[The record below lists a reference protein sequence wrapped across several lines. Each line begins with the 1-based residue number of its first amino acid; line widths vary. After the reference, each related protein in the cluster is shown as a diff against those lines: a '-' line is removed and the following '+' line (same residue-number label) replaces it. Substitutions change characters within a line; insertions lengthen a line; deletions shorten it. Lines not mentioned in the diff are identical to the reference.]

1 MLKNIQ
7 PSIPVHNAG
16 FIRLIIG
23 GLYLFYCTSG
33 LMAQPAQRERFNLQ
47 QGTNS
52 GSFKTDSIVI
62 GTTPNEVRY
71 LRVAIHFLLREE
83 RYTETIKDDCNAAI
97 PPYDVHY
104 SGPGNFTETDD
115 GIGHSDYNG
124 FMHAENVIW
133 LANKMLANNQQQWR
147 KTPGITYPET
157 PPPLNL
163 QYLLVGVYFHRDE
176 AAFKPGAGQN
186 IHRKYDIDSNLVIDV
201 YCLHNPKFGRDG
213 DAFQFGGFNKFVF
226 LNDYRHYI
234 KPFCREWSKVNTAR
248 SMNHEIGHTLGLAHT
263 WEGFDYCDDTPEGFM
278 YDHIDGNNCYPR
290 RANCWTYDTAK
301 PGCPKKPC
309 DDWSK
314 VSNNIMDYNHWEP
327 AWTQCQVDR
336 INQNLQGNGKAYI
349 HASHGC
355 APPQAFF
362 YIPSPQTICAT
373 GCKVWMNAQPSVHED
388 LSLIEICEVSADQP
402 EVCRGGYFSSG
413 WLSGFLAEINLSDW
427 YTFLPD
433 KVYRIRLTVENTA
446 CPGSDV
452 YEQVVYTIK

>member
-1 MLKNIQ
+1 
-7 PSIPVHNAG
+7 
-16 FIRLIIG
+16 
-23 GLYLFYCTSG
+23 
-33 LMAQPAQRERFNLQ
+33 
-47 QGTNS
+47 
-52 GSFKTDSIVI
+52 
-62 GTTPNEVRY
+62 
-71 LRVAIHFLLREE
+71 
-83 RYTETIKDDCNAAI
+83 
-97 PPYDVHY
+97 
-104 SGPGNFTETDD
+104 
-115 GIGHSDYNG
+115 
-124 FMHAENVIW
+124 
-133 LANKMLANNQQQWR
+133 
-147 KTPGITYPET
+147 
-157 PPPLNL
+157 
-163 QYLLVGVYFHRDE
+163 
-176 AAFKPGAGQN
+176 
-186 IHRKYDIDSNLVIDV
+186 
-201 YCLHNPKFGRDG
+201 
-213 DAFQFGGFNKFVF
+213 
-226 LNDYRHYI
+226 
-234 KPFCREWSKVNTAR
+234 
-248 SMNHEIGHTLGLAHT
+248 
-263 WEGFDYCDDTPEGFM
+263 M
-278 YDHIDGNNCYPR
+278 YDLIDGRNCSPR